1 MREPTPKGI
10 AIGAR
15 IRMTREQKGYS
26 QDDLAAKLGV
36 TKGLVS
42 QYETGTTTPPPHR
55 FGRIAEVLGVSEG
68 WLLTGDELSETTKA
82 QTKAEEQHLH
92 LFRSIPMENQA
103 AAHAILAA
111 FAANMTKKNK
121 KE

>member
-1 MREPTPKGI
+1 MRQPTAKGI

-15 IRMTREQKGYS
+15 IRVAREQKGYS
-26 QDDLAAKLGV
+26 QDELAAKLGV

-42 QYETGTTTPPPHR
+42 QYEGGITMPPSKR
-55 FGRIAEVLGVSEG
+55 FSRLAEVLSVSEG
-68 WLLTGDELSETTKA
+68 WLLTGDDPDETNTA
-82 QTKAEEQHLH
+82 QTKAEQLSLH
-92 LFRSIPMENQA
+92 IFRSIPMEHQA